1 MRSSGK
7 PLAMGLVLALFIVM
21 QGPLIPDMMGSGAL
35 AAADADELEVQA
47 EPGGG
52 VRATARPLFPAKPE
66 IIQKLLADYAHW
78 PELFDVRMRVAKLSI
93 QEGVATI
100 DLRIDHPMMP
110 GERRLVT
117 ESRVLPNGGL
127 VTDLKDGDFK
137 RYHRV
142 WKLQSAQ
149 DGNHTRA
156 DFELTVEP
164 DSLAPDWM
172 VAMIVRQE
180 LTTHFRIVKQKALE
194 RSQRN

>member
-7 PLAMGLVLALFIVM
+7 PPGTGLVLLFLIVM
-21 QGPLIPDMMGSGAL
+21 QGPLLSVMMGSWAL
-35 AAADADELEVQA
+35 AAADADGLEVKA

-66 IIQKLLADYAHW
+66 IIQTLLADYAHW
-78 PELFDVRMRVAKLSI
+78 PELFDVRMRVVELSI
-93 QEGVATI
+93 QDGVATI
-100 DLRIDHPMMP
+100 DLRIDHPVMP

-142 WKLQSAQ
+142 WKLQPAQ
-149 DGNHTRA
+149 DGHQTRA

-180 LTTHFRIVKQKALE
+180 LSTHFRIVKQKALE
-194 RSQRN
+194 RSKRN